1 MAAWF
6 FNEHFVSCSL
16 FSLCHR
22 AAPPGTTQQEL
33 TQLQQHP
40 EFNNYL
46 AFILARLGASESPEV
61 RQRAGLMLKNN
72 CANAWATMHPLVH
85 AFVRT
90 AALDAAADAHP
101 YIRQTVGS
109 LIATIGAHG
118 NGAGLLAWPQALP
131 HLVHMLA
138 LPQADA
144 VDGALNALSKLCEE
158 CADVVCVCVV
168 TSRCNYPRIFGLIRK
183 TSL

>member
-1 MAAWF
+1 MPYRVLFFLSLWPAAAL
-6 FNEHFVSCSL
+6 H
-16 FSLCHR
+16 
-22 AAPPGTTQQEL
+22 AQQEL

-46 AFILARLGASESPEV
+46 AFILARLGAAESPEV

-72 CANAWATMHPLVH
+72 CANSWATMHPLVQ

-118 NGAGLLAWPQALP
+118 HGAGLLAWPQALP

-158 CADVVCVCVV
+158 CADVVC
-168 TSRCNYPRIFGLIRK
+168 G
-183 TSL
+183 